1 MNVADKDALIARLQP
16 LLARIAALAPAERV
30 DAAAVRELEATL
42 DAEWSPE
49 GAEVRALGEAIAEG
63 VAAGWLCDRGEPDA
77 RFSRV
82 AKAGPQTHG
91 LSIDVVRLRGAALQ
105 HTHPKGEVTLGFAV
119 EGEPT
124 FEDRAPGWVFLPPG
138 STHVPQTRGGVM
150 DLIYF
155 LPDGAVVWGG

>member
-1 MNVADKDALIARLQP
+1 MTVADKDALIALLQP
-16 LLARIAALAPAERV
+16 LLARVAGLRPAERTERS
-30 DAAAVRELEATL
+30 AVRELEATL
-42 DAEWSPE
+42 CAEWSPD
-49 GAEVRALGEAIAEG
+49 GAEVRALGEAIAAG

-82 AKAGPQTHG
+82 AKAGPETHG

-124 FEDRAPGWVFLPPG
+124 FEGRGPGWVFLPPG
-138 STHVPQTRGGVM
+138 STHVPETRGGVM

-155 LPDGAVVWGG
+155 LPDGAVIWGG